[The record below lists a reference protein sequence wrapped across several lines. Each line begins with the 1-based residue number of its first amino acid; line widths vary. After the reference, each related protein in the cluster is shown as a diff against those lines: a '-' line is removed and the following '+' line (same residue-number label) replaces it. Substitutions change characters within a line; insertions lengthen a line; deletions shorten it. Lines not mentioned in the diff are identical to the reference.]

1 MGRSRA
7 DKYKQLKLQ
16 ITEDKGERI
25 DSRRIR
31 MADGTIVPSRAELA
45 VSRPQPE
52 PEPLVMDLGADAQP
66 KRKRTTKVTQEQPKP
81 KPKSVIQ
88 IERGGMRINAEFDM
102 VADADEVIVVRG
114 SIPLPVEP
122 VLSPDEPEGTRYA
135 VTVNGNT
142 YVCLYLGIS
151 YSETPDTKTV
161 VFHKT

>member
-1 MGRSRA
+1 MGRSRS

-31 MADGTIVPSRAELA
+31 KADGTIIPSRAETPVA
-45 VSRPQPE
+45 RPQAE
-52 PEPLVMDLGADAQP
+52 PEPLVLDLGVEAQT
-66 KRKRTTKVTQEQPKP
+66 KRKRTPKAAQEQPKA
-81 KPKSVIQ
+81 KPQLVIQ
-88 IERGGMRINAEFDM
+88 IERGGMRINATFDM
-102 VADADEVIVVRG
+102 VADAPEVIVVRG

-135 VTVNGNT
+135 ITVNGNT
-142 YVCLYLGIS
+142 YACLYLGIS